1 MKWYLYLNYKR
12 SLKLNGNK
20 SKKKNRK
27 GPK

>member
-12 SLKLNGNK
+12 SLKLNSNK